1 MPSML
6 SSHGVYSETIE
17 KNFEQSKDNIVAN
30 SFVHDL
36 NKDAQRWIRKFF
48 SNLIFLMYVTGLSF
62 DLTNW
67 TNKLDTDR
75 QIVLVTGNMFYSFRS
90 TEGVKK
96 PLLMFR

>member
-36 NKDAQRWIRKFF
+36 NKDAQR
-48 SNLIFLMYVTGLSF
+48 
-62 DLTNW
+62 
-67 TNKLDTDR
+67 
-75 QIVLVTGNMFYSFRS
+75 
-90 TEGVKK
+90 
-96 PLLMFR
+96 